1 MDTFQATEAKVS
13 DIRVGDIVN
22 NNWIVLGINTDN
34 DNGFIRYIIS
44 YIHKDTGE
52 EWTND
57 YLPNDVVTYRHKE
70 STELQRAIQAVK
82 VSIDTINPEESQLI
96 ADLWSAVEL
105 LEKEATK

>member
-1 MDTFQATEAKVS
+1 M
-13 DIRVGDIVN
+13 
-22 NNWIVLGINTDN
+22 
-34 DNGFIRYIIS
+34 
-44 YIHKDTGE
+44 
-52 EWTND
+52 
-57 YLPNDVVTYRHKE
+57 

>member
-1 MDTFQATEAKVS
+1 MDTFQATEVKVS
-13 DIRVGDIVN
+13 DIRVGDLVN
-22 NNWIVLGINTDN
+22 NNWIVSGIDTDN

-44 YIHKDTGE
+44 YTHTDTGE

-70 STELQRAIQAVK
+70 SNELQRAIQAVK

-105 LEKEATK
+105 LEEMK